1 MSKTHQLTGQAIA
14 CVCLALVFAFCASIA
29 SAQTPIVLPN
39 TPESTSVLV
48 GKAIHSGAIQLPV
61 FSETP
66 SFLPALTCSPVPCVL
81 PNVQA
86 SGGTNIA
93 NEDPIAANPKNFSQL
108 LTGAND
114 YSCTTTP
121 GLLRFE

>member
-1 MSKTHQLTGQAIA
+1 MRERNQLKRQALT
-14 CVCLALVFAFCASIA
+14 CVCLAFVFVFCASMA
-29 SAQTPIVLPN
+29 SAQSPIYLPN

-48 GKAIHSGAIQLPV
+48 GKAIHNGEIQIPV

-86 SGGTNIA
+86 SAGVNIA
-93 NEDPIAANPKNFSQL
+93 NEDPIASNPLNPL
-108 LTGAND
+108 N
-114 YSCTTTP
+114 C
-121 GLLRFE
+121 